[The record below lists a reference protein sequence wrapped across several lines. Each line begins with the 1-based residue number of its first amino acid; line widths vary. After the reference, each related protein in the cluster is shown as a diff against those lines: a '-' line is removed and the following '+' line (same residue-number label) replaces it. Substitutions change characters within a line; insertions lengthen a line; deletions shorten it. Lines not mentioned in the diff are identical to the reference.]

1 MGLNTFKNPK
11 SFVEAFR
18 LEIIGRCSNKN
29 VDIKFSAH
37 NVFLE

>member
-1 MGLNTFKNPK
+1 MEEKNNCRNK
-11 SFVEAFR
+11 SKFIYKKFYLVY
-18 LEIIGRCSNKN
+18 IIKK